1 MVAII
6 SLVKLTEDLVVEI
19 VKFLSYVYDKIIV
32 LNFLI
37 VKEVS
42 LGTSAGNL

>member
-6 SLVKLTEDLVVEI
+6 SLVKLTVDLVVEI
-19 VKFLSYVYDKIIV
+19 VKFLSYVYDEIIV

-42 LGTSAGNL
+42 LVTSAGNL

>member
-1 MVAII
+1 MVAIT

-42 LGTSAGNL
+42 LVTSAGNL

>member
-42 LGTSAGNL
+42 LVTSAGNL

>member
-6 SLVKLTEDLVVEI
+6 SLAKLTEDLVVEI
-19 VKFLSYVYDKIIV
+19 VKFLSYVCDEIIV

-37 VKEVS
+37 VKEVC
-42 LGTSAGNL
+42 LVTSAGNL